1 LKKYDLIVG
10 ANGQDG
16 RLLAEIYLKNNH
28 NVVLV
33 GRGKQEI
40 INKSQIYIEQDL
52 LKYENLKTVI
62 DNYSI
67 DTVYYFAAKHTTQ
80 KNFTQLDNEDVRVVN
95 YEAPKWLLKQLCEKQ
110 NIRSFVYTSSKLV
123 FNDKNGIFDQYCDRR
138 RDNEYSKWKN
148 EFEIFADTFKN
159 DIERIL
165 ILWLSNHDSIYRK
178 KEFLLPRVVDLLAQ
192 VLADKKNIN
201 IEQFNL
207 MNDWGDAREFM
218 EIIYEFIQSDNR
230 KGIFKQFL
238 SNNDVCSLDKIIS
251 EILLYKSEYGEY
263 LEKYDIK
270 KNNIFFVNQK
280 EFLRRPE
287 ITTRRVIWRLLKN
300 QLTI

>member
-1 LKKYDLIVG
+1 MKKYDLIVG
-10 ANGQDG
+10 ANGKDG

-40 INKSQIYIEQDL
+40 INNSQIYIEQDL

-67 DTVYYFAAKHTTQ
+67 ETVYYFEAKHTTQ

-148 EFEIFADTFKN
+148 EF
-159 DIERIL
+159 
-165 ILWLSNHDSIYRK
+165 
-178 KEFLLPRVVDLLAQ
+178 
-192 VLADKKNIN
+192 
-201 IEQFNL
+201 
-207 MNDWGDAREFM
+207 
-218 EIIYEFIQSDNR
+218 
-230 KGIFKQFL
+230 
-238 SNNDVCSLDKIIS
+238 
-251 EILLYKSEYGEY
+251 
-263 LEKYDIK
+263 
-270 KNNIFFVNQK
+270 
-280 EFLRRPE
+280 
-287 ITTRRVIWRLLKN
+287 
-300 QLTI
+300 

>member
-1 LKKYDLIVG
+1 MI
-10 ANGQDG
+10 
-16 RLLAEIYLKNNH
+16 
-28 NVVLV
+28 
-33 GRGKQEI
+33 
-40 INKSQIYIEQDL
+40 
-52 LKYENLKTVI
+52 KTVYLI
-62 DNYSI
+62 SI
-67 DTVYYFAAKHTTQ
+67 VIG
-80 KNFTQLDNEDVRVVN
+80 VVIM
-95 YEAPKWLLKQLCEKQ
+95 
-110 NIRSFVYTSSKLV
+110 NI
-123 FNDKNGIFDQYCDRR
+123 
-138 RDNEYSKWKN
+138 